1 MTAESATFSKD
12 MIVLRR
18 RVQDYESHIKRLK
31 VFVDSEDT
39 DNLVKELRNQKQN
52 NMDLGKLADEIHG
65 IEVEVADARRL
76 KFRP

>member
-39 DNLVKELRNQKQN
+39 DNLVKELRN
-52 NMDLGKLADEIHG
+52 
-65 IEVEVADARRL
+65 
-76 KFRP
+76 